1 MSTRW
6 YGPGQM
12 IYQEGDPADA
22 FYIVAEGS
30 AEEIEPAKDSWGA
43 AARPRVLRRA
53 VVGEAVGSNA
63 LYAHL
68 TETTAD
74 DLYPS
79 SVRADGACTA
89 LCLTRDRFE
98 RAMEESPQMAEA
110 IKLAISSASAALA
123 PESLAANAWWGDGKL
138 KKLVWTARLLKR
150 RRAWFQ
156 KVKHVI

>member
-1 MSTRW
+1 MVSNCARYDEDLATVAELMSTRW

-12 IYQEGDPADA
+12 LYQEGEPADA

-53 VVGEAVGSNA
+53 VVGEAVGANA

-89 LCLTRDRFE
+89 LCLTRDR
-98 RAMEESPQMAEA
+98 RGASISRRHDEA
-110 IKLAISSASAALA
+110 VTRLHFK
-123 PESLAANAWWGDGKL
+123 PVHDRYL
-138 KKLVWTARLLKR
+138 K
-150 RRAWFQ
+150 
-156 KVKHVI
+156 